1 MRHDIMTSRRRFQSS
16 LIYNVLVYVIVY
28 ENSYEKASLSE
39 LTAADTCWSLDCCS
53 SSGSAMAMACVSGLG
68 HAVSAELIVARLQQQ
83 LREKEL
89 KLTDIQLEALT
100 SAHQLDHLR
109 DAMNRM
115 QVSRLY
121 TWLPVYLSNWQC
133 I

>member
-1 MRHDIMTSRRRFQSS
+1 
-16 LIYNVLVYVIVY
+16 
-28 ENSYEKASLSE
+28 
-39 LTAADTCWSLDCCS
+39 
-53 SSGSAMAMACVSGLG
+53 MAMACSSGLG
-68 HAVSAELIVARLQQQ
+68 RAVSAELVVARLQQQ

-115 QVSRLY
+115 QVSHLY

>member
-1 MRHDIMTSRRRFQSS
+1 MTCSPGLSR
-16 LIYNVLVYVIVY
+16 
-28 ENSYEKASLSE
+28 
-39 LTAADTCWSLDCCS
+39 
-53 SSGSAMAMACVSGLG
+53 
-68 HAVSAELIVARLQQQ
+68 AVSAELIVARLQQQ

-115 QVSRLY
+115 QVSPLY
-121 TWLPVYLSNWQC
+121 TCFSVYLYSWQC
-133 I
+133 IE